1 MNIDSLDK
9 YIIIYE
15 IHGFLNFFDLYN
27 LSIVSKYFCKL
38 YRDNYVVTKEYVY
51 DYFIKTFK
59 SNIEFSKFALNDCIF
74 SKKMEKV
81 YYINEIEDGIYY
93 YSKRIFTDD
102 YADPFY
108 TNYPIRLNVYSH
120 TIYLLIFI
128 FKGEHRTYIIKK
140 FEDHLQ
146 EYKVDCE
153 ILKQYEMVT
162 KIY

>member
-38 YRDNYVVTKEYVY
+38 YMDNCVITKEYVY
-51 DYFIKTFK
+51 EYFIKTFK
-59 SNIEFSKFALNDCIF
+59 SNIQSSKFFLNNCIF
-74 SKKMEKV
+74 SKNLEKL
-81 YYINEIEDGIYY
+81 YYLNEIEDGIYY
-93 YSKRIFTDD
+93 YSKKIFIDEYTD
-102 YADPFY
+102 PRFP
-108 TNYPIRLNVYSH
+108 NFHIKLNIYSH

-128 FKGEHRTYIIKK
+128 FNGEHRTYIIKK
-140 FEDHLQ
+140 FEDDIQ

-153 ILKQYEMVT
+153 ILKQYEMIT